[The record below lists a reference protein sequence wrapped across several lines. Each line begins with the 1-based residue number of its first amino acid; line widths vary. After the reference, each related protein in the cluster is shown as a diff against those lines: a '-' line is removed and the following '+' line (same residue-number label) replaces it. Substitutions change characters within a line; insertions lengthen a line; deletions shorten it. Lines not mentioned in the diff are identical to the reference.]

1 MTPNPETAA
10 KVRRHLEHSGQYFD
24 NCLEALDRN
33 EVSKAGELLWGSV
46 TQLFHALAVV
56 RSVDVQRHRRLKNF
70 AIVVSNETQDPQK
83 MIGGFL
89 SAQILHKGFYD
100 VDVERID
107 LEAGIPLV
115 GYTID
120 TVSNLIPE
128 DFKEPQE

>member
-1 MTPNPETAA
+1 M
-10 KVRRHLEHSGQYFD
+10 
-24 NCLEALDRN
+24 
-33 EVSKAGELLWGSV
+33 
-46 TQLFHALAVV
+46 
-56 RSVDVQRHRRLKNF
+56 KNF
-70 AIVVSNETQDPQK
+70 AIVVSNETEDPQK
-83 MIGGFL
+83 MFGGFL
-89 SAQILHKGFYD
+89 SAEILHKGFYD